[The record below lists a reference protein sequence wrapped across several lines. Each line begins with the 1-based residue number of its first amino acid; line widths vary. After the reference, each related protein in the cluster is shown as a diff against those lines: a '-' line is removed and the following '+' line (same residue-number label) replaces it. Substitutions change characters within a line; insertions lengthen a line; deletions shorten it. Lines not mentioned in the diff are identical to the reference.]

1 MSFVQFLHVLTKN
14 LKWLILFPILVAVL
28 VYFLTGKLPREY
40 QSATTVY
47 TGIAS
52 GYGITSSEDAPRAD
66 YFSINN
72 AFDNLLA
79 TVTARQTLEDVAI
92 KLLAQHLLLEM
103 PDPLILGE
111 KSFTELRNTITD
123 ERALM
128 VVPGNF
134 SATID
139 KITKYKNSSTDNIV
153 VKLLSDPKGHYSL
166 STINKNLTASRKSS
180 SDFIDLTY
188 KSDDP
193 GVCLNTLKFLTEVF
207 IDKYKSL
214 KGSETVNVLKWF
226 EARLK
231 DAAAELNN
239 SENKLKDFGI
249 RNKIINYYEQAKAVA
264 IENETNETDYYKEL
278 MSYEAHKRAVARL
291 EDQLESREILLRNNA
306 ELNRLRKELGVVHEE
321 YERAKIYSN
330 SPEKVSKLATRVDA
344 IKQEIR
350 LWVLQYYSLNNTIES
365 VPMNVVLEGWLKE
378 ILAMD
383 ASEARLQVY
392 IDRRKE
398 FDRKYNEFSPL
409 NMQVSRFE
417 REIGVAEKQ
426 YLEILHG
433 YHLAKLRQQNI
444 EMSNNLQVMDNP
456 IFPTKPLASKRLL
469 LVVLSFLASFFFL
482 LVYFIAKELLDSSIK
497 NTARAEE
504 LTGLKTFSALPNR
517 LSISNSLQIGRMENT
532 LLDYAVSNLKI
543 ELENNP
549 QASNNYLITVISSR
563 EMEGKSY
570 AAQKLA
576 EKLYSLD
583 YSVLYIS
590 NDDNIE
596 DAETDD
602 RKFRTLRYD
611 ITSRLFSAKTEENL
625 LPEFSRV
632 NRNAFNFIIVEI
644 PAISVNALPNQLIK
658 NSRLSLL
665 VLDARRSWTAAD
677 ENIMKLFRKAAGEEN
692 KIMLWLN
699 QVEPEDLE
707 NMVGAMP
714 KVKRSNSKPALKQEE
729 VELEELES

>member
-1 MSFVQFLHVLTKN
+1 MNFVQFLRVISRN
-14 LKWLILFPILVAVL
+14 LKWLILFPTLVAVL
-28 VYFLTGKLPREY
+28 VYFLTGRLPREY
-40 QSATTVY
+40 QSFTTVY

-52 GYGITSSEDAPRAD
+52 GYGITSGEDAPRGD
-66 YFSINN
+66 YFTINN

-79 TVTARQTLEDVAI
+79 TVTARQTLEDVSI

-111 KSFTELRNTITD
+111 KSFNELKNTITD

-134 SATID
+134 NATVD
-139 KITKYKNSSTDNIV
+139 KIRKYMGSSTDNIV
-153 VKLLSDPKGHYSL
+153 VRLMSEPSGHYSL
-166 STINKNLTASRKSS
+166 SNINKNLTATRKQS
-180 SDFIDLTY
+180 SDFLDLSY

-193 GVCLNTLKFLTEVF
+193 GVCLNTLKFITEVF
-207 IDKYKSL
+207 IDKYKML
-214 KGSETVNVLKWF
+214 KGAETVNVLKWF
-226 EARLK
+226 EARLR
-231 DAAAELNN
+231 DANADLNN

-291 EDQLESREILLRNNA
+291 EDQLESREILLRNNS
-306 ELNRLRKELGVVHEE
+306 ELNRLRKELANAHEE
-321 YERAKIYSN
+321 YERSKIYSN
-330 SPEKVSKLATRVDA
+330 SSEKISKLATKVDA

-350 LWVLQYYSLNNTIES
+350 LWVLQYYSLNHTIES
-365 VPMNVVLEGWLKE
+365 VPMETVLDSWLKE
-378 ILAMD
+378 VIAMD

-409 NMQVSRFE
+409 NMQVSRLE
-417 REIGVAEKQ
+417 REISVAERQ

-433 YHLAKLRQQNI
+433 YHLAKLRQQNL
-444 EMSNNLQVMDNP
+444 EMSSNLQVMDNP
-456 IFPTKPLASKRLL
+456 VFPTKPLASKRML
-469 LVVLSFLASFFFL
+469 LVILSFLASFFFL
-482 LVYFIAKELLDSSIK
+482 LVYFIARELLDSSIK
-497 NTARAEE
+497 NTTRAEE

-517 LSISNSLQIGRMENT
+517 NSTSSSLQLGRLENI

-549 QASNNYLITVISSR
+549 QTTNSYLITMISSR

-570 AAQKLA
+570 AAQRLA

-590 NDDNIE
+590 NDDSME
-596 DAETDD
+596 DAETED

-611 ITSRLFSAKTEENL
+611 ITSRFFSARTEENL
-625 LPEFSRV
+625 FPEFSRV
-632 NRNAFNFIIVEI
+632 NRNAFNFVVVEI
-644 PAISVNALPNQLIK
+644 PAISVNAIPNQLIR

-665 VLDARRSWTAAD
+665 VIDARRSWTAAD
-677 ENIMKLFRKAAGEEN
+677 ENILKLFRKAAGEEN

-707 NMVGAMP
+707 NMVGSLP
-714 KVKRSNSKPALKQEE
+714 RLKRSPGRPALKTAEEE
-729 VELEELES
+729 VEEETA

>member
-1 MSFVQFLHVLTKN
+1 MNFIQFIRVLSKN
-14 LKWLILFPILVAVL
+14 LKWLIIFPVLVAIL

-40 QSATTVY
+40 QAATTVY

-52 GYGITSSEDAPRAD
+52 GYSLTSSEDAPRAD

-103 PDPLILGE
+103 PDPLILSE
-111 KSFTELRNTITD
+111 KSFAQLKNEITD

-128 VVPGNF
+128 VTPGNF
-134 SATID
+134 NATVER
-139 KITKYKNSSTDNIV
+139 ITKYKNSSTDNIV

-166 STINKNLTASRKSS
+166 TNINKNLTASRKSS

-207 IDKYKSL
+207 IDKYKFL
-214 KGSETVNVLKWF
+214 KGSETVNVIKWF

-231 DAAAELNN
+231 DAAEQLNN

-278 MSYEAHKRAVARL
+278 MAYESHKRAVARL
-291 EDQLESREILLRNNA
+291 EDQLESREILLRNNT
-306 ELNRLRKELGVVHEE
+306 ELNKLRKELGIAHEE
-321 YERAKIYSN
+321 FERAKIYGN
-330 SPEKVSKLATRVDA
+330 STEKVEKLATKVDA

-365 VPMNVVLEGWLKE
+365 VPMNVVLESWLKE
-378 ILAMD
+378 ILGMD

-409 NMQVSRFE
+409 NMQVSRLE
-417 REIGVAEKQ
+417 REISVAEKQ

-456 IFPTKPLASKRLL
+456 VFPTKPLASKRAL
-469 LVVLSFLASFFFL
+469 LVILSFLASFFFL
-482 LVYFIAKELLDSSIK
+482 LVYFIARELLDASVK

-504 LTGLKTFSALPNR
+504 LTGLKIFSALPNR
-517 LSISNSLQIGRMENT
+517 LSLSNSLQMGRIENT

-549 QASNNYLITVISSR
+549 QGGNNYLITVISSR
-563 EMEGKSY
+563 EFEGKSY

-590 NDDNIE
+590 NDDNME
-596 DAETDD
+596 DAETED

-611 ITSRLFSAKTEENL
+611 ITSRFFSAKTEENL

-632 NRNAFNFIIVEI
+632 NRSAFNFIIVEV
-644 PAISVNALPNQLIK
+644 PAISVNAIPNQLIK

-665 VLDARRSWTAAD
+665 VLDARRSWTASD
-677 ENIMKLFRKAAGEEN
+677 ENILKLFRKAAGEEN

-714 KVKRSNSKPALKQEE
+714 KVKRNAPKPALKQQEDVE
-729 VELEELES
+729 VEEA

>member
-1 MSFVQFLHVLTKN
+1 MSFVQFLRVLTRN
-14 LKWLILFPILVAVL
+14 LKWLIIFPILIAIL

-40 QSATTVY
+40 ESGSTVY

-52 GYGITSSEDAPRAD
+52 GYGITSGDEAPRAD
-66 YFSINN
+66 FFSINN

-79 TVTARQTLEDVAI
+79 TVSARQTLEDVAI
-92 KLLAQHLLLEM
+92 KLLAQHLLLEL
-103 PDPLILGE
+103 PDPLILSE
-111 KSFTELRNTITD
+111 KSFTDLRNLITD

-134 SATID
+134 NATVE
-139 KITKYKNSSTDNIV
+139 KITRYKNSSTDNIV
-153 VKLLSDPKGHYSL
+153 VKLLSEPSGHYSL
-166 STINKNLTASRKSS
+166 SSINKNLTASRKSS
-180 SDFIDLTY
+180 SDFIVLNY

-193 GVCLNTLKFLTEVF
+193 GVCLNTIKFITEVF
-207 IDKYKSL
+207 IEKYKSL

-231 DAAAELNN
+231 DAASELNN

-306 ELNRLRKELGVVHEE
+306 ELNRLRKELGIAHEE

-330 SPEKVSKLATRVDA
+330 SPEKVAKLATKADA

-365 VPMNVVLEGWLKE
+365 VPMNIVLEGWLRE
-378 ILAMD
+378 VLAMD

-409 NMQVSRFE
+409 NMQVSRLE

-444 EMSNNLQVMDNP
+444 EMSNNLQIMDSP
-456 IFPTKPLASKRLL
+456 IFPSKPLASKRSL
-469 LVVLSFLASFFFL
+469 LVILSFIASFFFL
-482 LVYFIAKELLDSSIK
+482 LIYFIARELLDTSIK
-497 NTARAEE
+497 NTTRAEE
-504 LTGLKTFSALPNR
+504 LTGLKTFSALPNK
-517 LSISNSLQIGRMENT
+517 STSSNGLQIGRMENT

-543 ELENNP
+543 ELENSP
-549 QASNNYLITVISSR
+549 QTSNNYLITVISSR

-583 YSVLYIS
+583 YSVLFIS

-602 RKFRTLRYD
+602 RKLRTLRYD

-632 NRNAFNFIIVEI
+632 NRNSFNFIIVEV
-644 PAISVNALPNQLIK
+644 PAISVNAIPNQLIR

-665 VLDARRSWTAAD
+665 VVDARRSWTASD
-677 ENIMKLFRKAAGEEN
+677 ENILKLFSKAAGDQN

-699 QVEPEDLE
+699 QVEPVDLE
-707 NMVGAMP
+707 NMLGAAP
-714 KVKRSNSKPALKQEE
+714 RKRTTARVALKQEE
-729 VELEELES
+729 VEEATA

>member
-1 MSFVQFLHVLTKN
+1 MNFIQFIRVLSKN
-14 LKWLILFPILVAVL
+14 LKWLIIFPVLVAIL

-40 QSATTVY
+40 QAATTVY

-52 GYGITSSEDAPRAD
+52 GYSLTSSEDAPRAD

-103 PDPLILGE
+103 PDPLILSE
-111 KSFTELRNTITD
+111 KSFAQLKNEITD

-128 VVPGNF
+128 VTPGNF
-134 SATID
+134 NATVER
-139 KITKYKNSSTDNIV
+139 ITKYKNSSTDNIV

-166 STINKNLTASRKSS
+166 TNINKNLTASRKSS

-207 IDKYKSL
+207 IDKYKFL
-214 KGSETVNVLKWF
+214 KGSETVNVIKWF

-231 DAAAELNN
+231 DAAEQLNN

-278 MSYEAHKRAVARL
+278 MAYESHKRAVARL
-291 EDQLESREILLRNNA
+291 EDQLESREILLRNNT
-306 ELNRLRKELGVVHEE
+306 ELNKLRKELGVAHEE
-321 YERAKIYSN
+321 YERAKIYGN
-330 SPEKVSKLATRVDA
+330 STEKVEKLATKVDA

-365 VPMNVVLEGWLKE
+365 VPMNVVLESWLKE
-378 ILAMD
+378 ILGMD

-409 NMQVSRFE
+409 NMQVSRLE
-417 REIGVAEKQ
+417 REISVAEKQ

-456 IFPTKPLASKRLL
+456 VFPTKPLASKRAL
-469 LVVLSFLASFFFL
+469 LVILSFLASFFFL
-482 LVYFIAKELLDSSIK
+482 LVYFIARELLDSSVK

-517 LSISNSLQIGRMENT
+517 LSLSNSLQMGRIENT

-549 QASNNYLITVISSR
+549 QGGNNYLITVISSR
-563 EMEGKSY
+563 EFEGKSY

-590 NDDNIE
+590 NDDNME
-596 DAETDD
+596 DAETED

-611 ITSRLFSAKTEENL
+611 ITSRFFSAKTEENL

-632 NRNAFNFIIVEI
+632 NRSAFNFIIVEV
-644 PAISVNALPNQLIK
+644 PAISVNAIPNQLIK

-665 VLDARRSWTAAD
+665 VLDARRSWTASD
-677 ENIMKLFRKAAGEEN
+677 ENILKLFRKAAGEEN

-714 KVKRSNSKPALKQEE
+714 KVRKNAPKPALKQQEDVE
-729 VELEELES
+729 VEEA